1 MSYKRVSYDRV
12 CEYCGKRFVAH
23 DKRNRFCSK
32 KCKDISFR
40 LRTGVKCNPKTEPFH
55 KICVVCGE
63 PFDSFREARKTCSN
77 DECIQLYRKTRGKPK
92 REPKTC
98 AICGKMFVPI
108 HDAQATCGGESCKSE
123 YRANHRRDYYER
135 VKQQKAANEKII
147 NYVLTEC
154 QFCGGIFYADERIG
168 KKYCSSVCGKKAQRK
183 RHDKRIPKSQRVDRI
198 SLERLYQRDGGKCY
212 ICGCDCDFGSWR
224 FAQNGNKYPG
234 DSYPTVDHVVP
245 VSAGGFDAWNN
256 VRLACWKCN
265 VEKSDKIIS
274 VDALGNS
281 FAYSAAAKKS
291 EKKTAQYT
299 LDGKLI
305 RVWDSTAQIRRE
317 TGLND
322 GYIQNVCRRHGSNTG
337 NAYGYHWEY
346 IDEQLEKTNA
356 RKQTLTIKDIIGDYC
371 GHNRQQTRRE
381 RPCVVV
387 EAVQRNTSGDRSIGR
402 ECSER

>member
-1 MSYKRVSYDRV
+1 MNNAIDSD
-12 CEYCGKRFVAH
+12 
-23 DKRNRFCSK
+23 
-32 KCKDISFR
+32 
-40 LRTGVKCNPKTEPFH
+40 CNTTSGH
-55 KICVVCGE
+55 
-63 PFDSFREARKTCSN
+63 
-77 DECIQLYRKTRGKPK
+77 
-92 REPKTC
+92 
-98 AICGKMFVPI
+98 
-108 HDAQATCGGESCKSE
+108 
-123 YRANHRRDYYER
+123 
-135 VKQQKAANEKII
+135 
-147 NYVLTEC
+147 
-154 QFCGGIFYADERIG
+154 
-168 KKYCSSVCGKKAQRK
+168 
-183 RHDKRIPKSQRVDRI
+183 
-198 SLERLYQRDGGKCY
+198 
-212 ICGCDCDFGSWR
+212 
-224 FAQNGNKYPG
+224 
-234 DSYPTVDHVVP
+234 
-245 VSAGGFDAWNN
+245 
-256 VRLACWKCN
+256 

-346 IDEQLEKTNA
+346 IDEQLEKTNE

-381 RPCVVV
+381 RPCVAV